1 MLQHYI
7 KNFHAFTKPNPMKTF
22 CLTSLIAVLLI
33 LSTNEPTNG
42 QIAID
47 GYSINPKLGAYNY
60 KGGDIPSGVAGV
72 EINAFKYHIIYALDY
87 YKYEEFVLFA
97 YPSEKYN
104 QIDFLI
110 GKYIGD
116 RLFRFQYQGGLG
128 TFWGFKRGDKIGS
141 YFDHKKDKFFTI
153 GIPLKLGLKLIP
165 ARFISIGIDF
175 QANINFEKPT
185 GMAFISLEFG
195 KLRGKIDKP

>member
-1 MLQHYI
+1 
-7 KNFHAFTKPNPMKTF
+7 MKSF
-22 CLTSLIAVLLI
+22 CLTTLIAVLLI
-33 LSTNEPTNG
+33 LSTNESING
-42 QIAID
+42 QITID
-47 GYSINPKLGAYNY
+47 GYSINPKLGASNFNTEDNLS
-60 KGGDIPSGVAGV
+60 GLAGVAGV
-72 EINAFKYHIIYALDY
+72 EINAFKNHIIYALDY
-87 YKYEEFVLFA
+87 YHYEEFVLFV

-128 TFWGFKRGDKIGS
+128 TFWGFKRGDKIGNYS
-141 YFDHKKDKFFTI
+141 DHKKDNFFTI
-153 GIPLKLGLKLIP
+153 GIPLKLGFKVIP

-185 GMAFISLEFG
+185 NMALISLEFG
-195 KLRGKIDKP
+195 KLRDKINKP